1 MTNKNKTIDF
11 PIISDQERFG
21 KTFEEER
28 PVDESGLDNLL
39 CSDSDPDYQPLPI
52 HQNPLWPPNRGKKT
66 QQVSKSHGTD
76 PSHIKIERPMN
87 ASTSKKEEIKEARKP
102 IPSRPFRPSEIIS
115 PIFGKDFHNKHPLSK
130 PTENEKT
137 LDFIQER
144 LEQSK
149 ELKESPTIERVE
161 KEITIHQQ
169 PILLE
174 HLSLIETDEEK
185 EKTQLNEEVLPEEGT
200 QEKSLESFD
209 EEKGSEADLLLE
221 KEVSLSTVDEQIEA
235 EQEQSKQL
243 VAIADD
249 VIQLEQVNEQQE
261 EVEVEEVEENVTTDS
276 IIETTEKEKIVPFNV
291 LMLASDKKKLAAK
304 QELAPVQQQDELPVV
319 EESTEELVQIEPSI
333 LSQPEKPY
341 ELPPLSYL
349 DEPIHFERDEVWIHE
364 KTMAL
369 EEALF
374 NFSIQAKV
382 QQAVQGPSV
391 TRFEVTV
398 EKGTKVSKIRNLS
411 DDLKLAL
418 AAKDIRIEAPIPGTS
433 FIGIEIPN
441 DSPRPVQISEIVLQ
455 PAFQESA
462 SPLEAVLGL
471 DITGEAATIDLRKMP
486 HGLIAGATGS
496 GKSVAINCLLTSILY
511 KATPDEVNLLLIDP
525 KMVEL
530 APYNGIP
537 HLISPVI
544 TDVKAAT
551 LALKWAVNEM
561 EERYTLFAKSKVR
574 NIEKYNEEVEKYQT
588 GKKLPYLLIVIDELA
603 DLMMMAPQDVEVSI
617 SRIAQKA
624 RAAGIHLLIAT
635 QRPSV
640 DVITGI
646 IKANVPT
653 RIAFAV
659 SSQVDSRTIVD
670 QGGAEKLLGRGDML
684 YLGNGESSP
693 VRLQG
698 AYISDEE
705 MEKVIA
711 HVSQERQPKYLF
723 GEEDLL
729 KIELEHEQDPLF
741 IEACEFIVEQQGAS
755 TSSIQRKFNIGYNR
769 AARIIDQMEDM
780 KLISEQNGSKPR
792 DVFITLEQL
801 ADL

>member
-28 PVDESGLDNLL
+28 PVDESGFDNLL

-52 HQNPLWPPNRGKKT
+52 HQNPLWPPNRGKQT

-76 PSHIKIERPMN
+76 PSPIKFEHPMN

-235 EQEQSKQL
+235 EQEQSNQL

-249 VIQLEQVNEQQE
+249 VIQLEQVNEQQVE
-261 EVEVEEVEENVTTDS
+261 EVEEEVEENVTTDS

-364 KTMAL
+364 KTLAL

>member
-1 MTNKNKTIDF
+1 
-11 PIISDQERFG
+11 
-21 KTFEEER
+21 
-28 PVDESGLDNLL
+28 
-39 CSDSDPDYQPLPI
+39 
-52 HQNPLWPPNRGKKT
+52 
-66 QQVSKSHGTD
+66 
-76 PSHIKIERPMN
+76 
-87 ASTSKKEEIKEARKP
+87 
-102 IPSRPFRPSEIIS
+102 
-115 PIFGKDFHNKHPLSK
+115 
-130 PTENEKT
+130 
-137 LDFIQER
+137 
-144 LEQSK
+144 
-149 ELKESPTIERVE
+149 
-161 KEITIHQQ
+161 
-169 PILLE
+169 
-174 HLSLIETDEEK
+174 
-185 EKTQLNEEVLPEEGT
+185 
-200 QEKSLESFD
+200 
-209 EEKGSEADLLLE
+209 
-221 KEVSLSTVDEQIEA
+221 
-235 EQEQSKQL
+235 
-243 VAIADD
+243 
-249 VIQLEQVNEQQE
+249 
-261 EVEVEEVEENVTTDS
+261 
-276 IIETTEKEKIVPFNV
+276 
-291 LMLASDKKKLAAK
+291 
-304 QELAPVQQQDELPVV
+304 
-319 EESTEELVQIEPSI
+319 
-333 LSQPEKPY
+333 
-341 ELPPLSYL
+341 
-349 DEPIHFERDEVWIHE
+349 
-364 KTMAL
+364 
-369 EEALF
+369 
-374 NFSIQAKV
+374 
-382 QQAVQGPSV
+382 
-391 TRFEVTV
+391 
-398 EKGTKVSKIRNLS
+398 